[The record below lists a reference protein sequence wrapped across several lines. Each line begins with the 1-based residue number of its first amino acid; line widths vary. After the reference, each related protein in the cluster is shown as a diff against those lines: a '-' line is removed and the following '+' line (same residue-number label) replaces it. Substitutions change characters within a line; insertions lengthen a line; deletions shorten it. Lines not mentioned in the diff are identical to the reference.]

1 MVKAAGVVPVTLN
14 IKIPQGATFIERYFF
29 LDSYDNPMPYLDTAT
44 VLCQVRKLPADL
56 DSEIVA
62 AATARVVR
70 ATTGEIEVFYP
81 VEETLKLTQLPNE
94 WSTYKDGCG
103 YYRDI
108 RIIYD
113 DNSED
118 CIVTG
123 RVMPIPEVS
132 RV

>member
-1 MVKAAGVVPVTLN
+1 MAKAAVVVPVTLN

-29 LDSYDNPMPYLDTAT
+29 LTEDDQPMPYLETAT
-44 VLCQVRKLPADL
+44 VLCQVRAYPADV
-56 DSEIVA
+56 SAQVVA
-62 AATARVVR
+62 NANVTVKP
-70 ATTGEIEVFYP
+70 TTGEIEVFYP
-81 VEETLKLTQLPNE
+81 VTETVKLIEPP
-94 WSTYKDGCG
+94 DGCG

>member
-1 MVKAAGVVPVTLN
+1 MAKAAGVVPVTLN

-29 LDSYDNPMPYLDTAT
+29 LTEDDQPMPHLETAT
-44 VLCQVRKLPADL
+44 VLCQVREYPADI
-56 DSEIVA
+56 SSQVVA
-62 AATARVVR
+62 QATTTIKP
-70 ATTGEIEVFYP
+70 TTGEIEVFYP
-81 VEETLKLTQLPNE
+81 VTETVKLIDPP
-94 WSTYKDGCG
+94 DGCG

-132 RV
+132 RI

>member
-1 MVKAAGVVPVTLN
+1 MPKAAGVVPVTIN

-29 LDSYDNPMPYLDTAT
+29 LDSYDNPMPHLETAT
-44 VLCQVRKLPADL
+44 GLCQVRVLPADL
-56 DSEIVA
+56 SDEIVA
-62 AATARVVR
+62 AATVNVR
-70 ATTGEIEVFYP
+70 AATGEIEVFYP
-81 VEETLKLTQLPNE
+81 VSETVKLIDPP
-94 WSTYKDGCG
+94 DGCG

-123 RVMPIPEVS
+123 RVTPILEVS

>member
-1 MVKAAGVVPVTLN
+1 MAKAAGVVPVTLN

-29 LDSYDNPMPYLDTAT
+29 LDSYDNPMPYLETAT

-56 DSEIVA
+56 DNEIVA
-62 AATARVVR
+62 AATVNVR
-70 ATTGEIEVFYP
+70 ASTGEIEVLYP
-81 VEETLKLTQLPNE
+81 VGETLKLTQLPDE

-113 DNSED
+113 DGSED

-123 RVMPIPEVS
+123 RLIPILEVS
-132 RV
+132 RI

>member
-1 MVKAAGVVPVTLN
+1 MAKAAGVVPVTIN

-29 LDSYDNPMPYLDTAT
+29 LDSYDNPMPHLDTAT
-44 VLCQVRKLPADL
+44 VLCQVRELPADL
-56 DSEIVA
+56 SDEIVA
-62 AATARVVR
+62 AATVNVR

-81 VEETLKLTQLPNE
+81 VEETLKLTQLPDE
-94 WSTYKDGCG
+94 WTTYKDGCG

-113 DNSED
+113 DDSED

-123 RVMPIPEVS
+123 RVTPILEVS

>member
-1 MVKAAGVVPVTLN
+1 MAKAVGVVPVTLN
-14 IKIPQGATFIERYFF
+14 IKIPQGATFIERFFF
-29 LDSYDNPMPYLDTAT
+29 LTSDNNPMPHLDTAT
-44 VLCQVRKLPADL
+44 VLCQVREYPADI
-56 DSEIVA
+56 SSQVVA
-62 AATARVVR
+62 QATTTIKP
-70 ATTGEIEVFYP
+70 TTGEIEVFYP
-81 VEETLKLTQLPNE
+81 VSETVKLIDPP
-94 WSTYKDGCG
+94 DGCG

-123 RVMPIPEVS
+123 RVMPILEVS

>member
-1 MVKAAGVVPVTLN
+1 MPKAAGVVPVTLN

-29 LDSYDNPMPYLDTAT
+29 LTEDDQPMPYLETAT
-44 VLCQVRKLPADL
+44 VLCQVRAYPADV
-56 DSEIVA
+56 SAQVVA
-62 AATARVVR
+62 NANVTVKP
-70 ATTGEIEVFYP
+70 TTGEIEVFYP
-81 VEETLKLTQLPNE
+81 VTETVKLIEPP
-94 WSTYKDGCG
+94 DGCG

>member
-1 MVKAAGVVPVTLN
+1 MAKAAGVVPVTIN
-14 IKIPQGATFIERYFF
+14 IKIPQGATFIERFF
-29 LDSYDNPMPYLDTAT
+29 FVDSYDNPMPYLDTAT
-44 VLCQVRKLPADL
+44 VLCQVREYPADI
-56 DSEIVA
+56 SSQVVA
-62 AATARVVR
+62 QATTTIKP
-70 ATTGEIEVFYP
+70 TTGEIEVFYP
-81 VEETLKLTQLPNE
+81 VSETVKLIDPP
-94 WSTYKDGCG
+94 DGCG

-123 RVMPIPEVS
+123 RITPILEVS

>member
-1 MVKAAGVVPVTLN
+1 MAKAAGVVPVTIN

-29 LDSYDNPMPYLDTAT
+29 LDSYDNPMPYLETAT

-56 DSEIVA
+56 DDEIVA
-62 AATARVVR
+62 AATVNVR
-70 ATTGEIEVFYP
+70 ASTGEIEVFYP
-81 VEETLKLTQLPNE
+81 VEETLKLTQLPDE
-94 WSTYKDGCG
+94 WTTYKDGCG

-113 DNSED
+113 DGSED

-123 RVMPIPEVS
+123 RVTPILEVS

>member
-1 MVKAAGVVPVTLN
+1 MVKAAGVVPVTIN
-14 IKIPQGATFIERYFF
+14 IKIPQGATFIERFF
-29 LDSYDNPMPYLDTAT
+29 FVDSFDNPMPYLETAT
-44 VLCQVRKLPADL
+44 VLCQVREYPADV
-56 DSEIVA
+56 SQQAIAE
-62 AATARVVR
+62 ATVNVK

-81 VEETLKLTQLPNE
+81 VTETVKLITPP
-94 WSTYKDGCG
+94 DGCG

-132 RV
+132 RT

>member
-1 MVKAAGVVPVTLN
+1 MAKAAGVVPVTLN

-29 LDSYDNPMPYLDTAT
+29 LTSDDKPMPHLETAT
-44 VLCQVRKLPADL
+44 VLCQVREYPADI
-56 DSEIVA
+56 SSQVVA
-62 AATARVVR
+62 QATTTIKP
-70 ATTGEIEVFYP
+70 TTGEIEVFYP
-81 VEETLKLTQLPNE
+81 VTETVKLIEPP
-94 WSTYKDGCG
+94 DGCG

>member
-1 MVKAAGVVPVTLN
+1 MAKAAGVVPVTLN

-44 VLCQVRKLPADL
+44 VLCQVRVLPADL
-56 DSEIVA
+56 SDEIVA
-62 AATARVVR
+62 AATVNVR
-70 ATTGEIEVFYP
+70 ASTGEIEVFYP
-81 VEETLKLTQLPNE
+81 VEETLKLTQLPDE

-113 DNSED
+113 DGSED

-123 RVMPIPEVS
+123 RVTPILEVS
-132 RV
+132 RI

>member
-1 MVKAAGVVPVTLN
+1 MAKAAGVVPVTIN

-29 LDSYDNPMPYLDTAT
+29 LTEDDQPMPYLKTAT
-44 VLCQVRKLPADL
+44 VLCQVRAYPADV
-56 DSEIVA
+56 SAQVVA
-62 AATARVVR
+62 NANVTVKP
-70 ATTGEIEVFYP
+70 TTGEIEVFYP
-81 VEETLKLTQLPNE
+81 VTETVKLVEPP
-94 WSTYKDGCG
+94 DGCG

-113 DNSED
+113 DQSED

>member
-1 MVKAAGVVPVTLN
+1 MAKAAGVVPVTLN

-29 LDSYDNPMPYLDTAT
+29 LDSYDNPMPHLDTAT

-56 DSEIVA
+56 DNEIVA
-62 AATARVVR
+62 AATVNVR
-70 ATTGEIEVFYP
+70 ASTGEIEVLYP
-81 VEETLKLTQLPNE
+81 VGETLKLTQLPDE
-94 WSTYKDGCG
+94 WGTYKDGCG

-113 DNSED
+113 DGSED

-123 RVMPIPEVS
+123 RVMPILEVS

>member
-1 MVKAAGVVPVTLN
+1 MAKAAGVVPVTIN

-29 LDSYDNPMPYLDTAT
+29 LDSYDNPMPHLDTAT
-44 VLCQVRKLPADL
+44 VLCQVREYPADI
-56 DSEIVA
+56 SSQVVA
-62 AATARVVR
+62 QSTTTVKP
-70 ATTGEIEVFYP
+70 TTGEIEVFYP
-81 VEETLKLTQLPNE
+81 VSETVKLIDPP
-94 WSTYKDGCG
+94 DGCG

-113 DNSED
+113 DGSED

-123 RVMPIPEVS
+123 RLIPILEVS

>member
-1 MVKAAGVVPVTLN
+1 MAKAAGVVPVTIN

-29 LDSYDNPMPYLDTAT
+29 LDSYDNPMPYLETAT

-56 DSEIVA
+56 DDEIVA
-62 AATARVVR
+62 AATITIKP
-70 ATTGEIEVFYP
+70 TTGEIEVFYP
-81 VEETLKLTQLPNE
+81 VEETLKLTQLPDE
-94 WSTYKDGCG
+94 WTTYKDGCG

-113 DNSED
+113 DGSED

-123 RVMPIPEVS
+123 RVTPILEVS
-132 RV
+132 RI

>member
-1 MVKAAGVVPVTLN
+1 MAKAAGVVPVTLN

-29 LDSYDNPMPYLDTAT
+29 LTEDDKPMPYLETAT
-44 VLCQVRKLPADL
+44 VLCQVRAYPADV
-56 DSEIVA
+56 SAQVVA
-62 AATARVVR
+62 NANVTVKP
-70 ATTGEIEVFYP
+70 TTGEIEVFYP
-81 VEETLKLTQLPNE
+81 VTETVKLIEPP
-94 WSTYKDGCG
+94 DGCG

>member
-1 MVKAAGVVPVTLN
+1 MAKAAGVVPVTLN

-29 LDSYDNPMPYLDTAT
+29 LTEDDQPMPYLETAT
-44 VLCQVRKLPADL
+44 VLCQVRAYPADV
-56 DSEIVA
+56 SAQVVA
-62 AATARVVR
+62 NANVTVKP
-70 ATTGEIEVFYP
+70 TTGEIEVFYP
-81 VEETLKLTQLPNE
+81 VTETVKLIEPP
-94 WSTYKDGCG
+94 DGCG

-132 RV
+132 RI

>member
-1 MVKAAGVVPVTLN
+1 MALAAGVVPVTLN

-29 LDSYDNPMPYLDTAT
+29 LTSDDKPMPHLETAT
-44 VLCQVRKLPADL
+44 VLCQVREYPADI
-56 DSEIVA
+56 SSQVVA
-62 AATARVVR
+62 QATTTIKP
-70 ATTGEIEVFYP
+70 TTGEIEVFYP
-81 VEETLKLTQLPNE
+81 VTETVKLIEPP
-94 WSTYKDGCG
+94 DGCG

>member
-1 MVKAAGVVPVTLN
+1 MAKAAGVVPVTIN

-29 LDSYDNPMPYLDTAT
+29 LDSYDNPMPYLETAT
-44 VLCQVRKLPADL
+44 VLCQVRELPADL
-56 DSEIVA
+56 SDGIVA
-62 AATARVVR
+62 AATVTTRP
-70 ATTGEIEVFYP
+70 TTGEIEVFYP
-81 VEETLKLTQLPNE
+81 VEETLRLTQLPDE
-94 WSTYKDGCG
+94 WGTYKDGCG

-113 DNSED
+113 DGSED

>member
-1 MVKAAGVVPVTLN
+1 MPKAAGVVPVTIN

-29 LDSYDNPMPYLDTAT
+29 VDSYDNPMPYLDTAT
-44 VLCQVRKLPADL
+44 VLCQVRELPADL
-56 DSEIVA
+56 SDEIVA
-62 AATARVVR
+62 AATVTVR

-81 VEETLKLTQLPNE
+81 VSETVKLIDPP
-94 WSTYKDGCG
+94 DGCG

-132 RV
+132 RI

>member
-1 MVKAAGVVPVTLN
+1 MAKAAGVVPVTLN

-29 LDSYDNPMPYLDTAT
+29 LTEDDKPMPYLETAT
-44 VLCQVRKLPADL
+44 ALCQVRAYPADV
-56 DSEIVA
+56 SAQVVA
-62 AATARVVR
+62 NANVTVKP
-70 ATTGEIEVFYP
+70 TTGEIEVFYP
-81 VEETLKLTQLPNE
+81 VTETVKLIDPP
-94 WSTYKDGCG
+94 DGCG

>member
-1 MVKAAGVVPVTLN
+1 MAKAAGVVPVTIN

-29 LDSYDNPMPYLDTAT
+29 LTSDDKPMPHLETAT
-44 VLCQVRKLPADL
+44 VLCQVREYPADI
-56 DSEIVA
+56 SSQVVA
-62 AATARVVR
+62 QATTTIKP
-70 ATTGEIEVFYP
+70 TTGEIEVFYP
-81 VEETLKLTQLPNE
+81 VSETVKLIDPP
-94 WSTYKDGCG
+94 DGCG

-123 RVMPIPEVS
+123 RITPILEVS

>member
-1 MVKAAGVVPVTLN
+1 MAKAAGVVPVTIN
-14 IKIPQGATFIERYFF
+14 IKIPQGATFIERFFF
-29 LDSYDNPMPYLDTAT
+29 LTEDDQPMPYLETAT
-44 VLCQVRKLPADL
+44 VLCQVRAYPADV
-56 DSEIVA
+56 SAQVVA
-62 AATARVVR
+62 NANVTVKP
-70 ATTGEIEVFYP
+70 TTGEIEVFYP
-81 VEETLKLTQLPNE
+81 VTETVKLIEPP
-94 WSTYKDGCG
+94 DGCG

>member
-1 MVKAAGVVPVTLN
+1 MAKAAGVVPVTIN

-29 LDSYDNPMPYLDTAT
+29 LDSYDNPMPHLETAT
-44 VLCQVRKLPADL
+44 VLCQVREYPADI
-56 DSEIVA
+56 SSQVVA
-62 AATARVVR
+62 QATTTIKP
-70 ATTGEIEVFYP
+70 TTGEIEVFYP
-81 VEETLKLTQLPNE
+81 VTETVKLIEPP
-94 WSTYKDGCG
+94 DGCG

-108 RIIYD
+108 RIIYN

>member
-1 MVKAAGVVPVTLN
+1 MAKAAGVVPVTIN

-29 LDSYDNPMPYLDTAT
+29 LDSYDNPMPHLDTAT

-56 DSEIVA
+56 DNEIVA
-62 AATARVVR
+62 AATVNVR
-70 ATTGEIEVFYP
+70 ASTGEIEVVYP
-81 VEETLKLTQLPNE
+81 VEETLRLTQLPDE
-94 WSTYKDGCG
+94 WGTYKDGCG

-113 DNSED
+113 DGSED

-123 RVMPIPEVS
+123 RVTPILEVS